1 MNEDI
6 TRFLDAISYAVREHQ
21 GRFRKDEKTPY
32 AAHPCRV
39 AAILSHVFQVDDPD
53 MLAAAALH
61 DTIEDTPTDRDDL
74 IDAFGE
80 RVAAYVAALTKDMRL
95 PEKEREPAFL
105 EQIARAGPEVMV
117 LKLADAYDNLMDAI
131 GLSPAQLRKTRAKA
145 RKQLDAFKD
154 RLGPEW
160 EHVVRRFQAL
170 LDGAPE
176 G

>member
-1 MNEDI
+1 MTADI
-6 TRFLDAISYAVREHQ
+6 ARLLDAISFAVRAHQ
-21 GRFRKDEKTPY
+21 GQLRKDGETPY

-39 AAILSHVFQVDDPD
+39 ASILAHVFGVDDPE

-80 RVAAYVAALTKDMRL
+80 RVAAWVAALTKDMRL

-105 EQIARAGPEVMV
+105 AQITRAGPEVMV
-117 LKLADAYDNLMDAI
+117 LKLADAYDNLLDAER
-131 GLSPAQLRKTRAKA
+131 LSPEQRRKTNSKA
-145 RKQLDAFKD
+145 RKQLEAFRD

-160 EHVVRRFQAL
+160 EHVVRRFEAL
-170 LDGAPE
+170 LGGLTAN
-176 G
+176 